1 MQLTLHR
8 RAARAALHPAPQS
21 DQGSWGRGGGEVQTQ
36 SGGAVYET
44 EMLMFLILL
53 GIFGIFRTWLSKYAY
68 KSLDV
73 EYSLKLKHL
82 FCSIVL

>member
-21 DQGSWGRGGGEVQTQ
+21 DQGSWGGGEVQTQ

-44 EMLMFLILL
+44 EMLKLMILL
-53 GIFGIFRTWLSKYAY
+53 GIFEDFRPWFQSP
-68 KSLDV
+68 
-73 EYSLKLKHL
+73 KLKVWTLDIH
-82 FCSIVL
+82 

>member
-21 DQGSWGRGGGEVQTQ
+21 DQGSWGGGEVQTQ

-53 GIFGIFRTWLSKYAY
+53 GIFGIFRTWLMSKYAY
-68 KSLDV
+68 KSLDF

>member
-21 DQGSWGRGGGEVQTQ
+21 DQGSWGGGEVQTQ

-44 EMLMFLILL
+44 EMLKLLILL
-53 GIFGIFRTWLSKYAY
+53 GTFVYFSP
-68 KSLDV
+68 
-73 EYSLKLKHL
+73 
-82 FCSIVL
+82 